1 MNEGTAGGHFCR
13 AIEEV
18 ARRVR
23 GVLAVRV
30 IGDEQEV
37 AEIHIL
43 ANRERTPKQLVRDVE
58 SALLLHLGVS
68 VDYKKISVLQV
79 EPEGLVAG
87 TNPVYPRLTAIR
99 TGSASGQWVAEV
111 ELLLNNKVYTYK
123 ASCPMT
129 QRNRLRVVAM
139 AVARVLDN
147 FFGPGTALMVED
159 VFEVEVAHRRAV
171 VVGVDLAPEG
181 GNEEK
186 LIGCAYVETT
196 LDEAVAQAT
205 LRAIA
210 YHLAAWL
217 A

>member
-1 MNEGTAGGHFCR
+1 MNEGTAGGPFGR
-13 AIEEV
+13 VIIEEV
-18 ARRVR
+18 IRKVR

-68 VDYKKISVLQV
+68 VDYKKISILQL
-79 EPEGLVAG
+79 EPEGLAAG
-87 TNPVYPRLTAIR
+87 ISPVYPWVTAIR
-99 TGSASGQWVAEV
+99 TGSSSGQWVAEV
-111 ELLLNNKVYTYK
+111 ELTLKDSVRTYK

-129 QRNRLRVVAM
+129 RRNRLRVVAM
-139 AVARVLDN
+139 AITGVLEP
-147 FFGPGTALMVED
+147 FFGTGTVLIVED
-159 VFEVEVAHRRAV
+159 VLEVEVAHRRAV
-171 VVGVDLAPEG
+171 VVAVDLALE

-186 LIGCAYVETT
+186 LVGCAYVETT
-196 LDEAVAQAT
+196 RDEAVAQAT
-205 LRAIA
+205 LRAVG

-217 A
+217 T